1 MRYRDGAALAGL
13 ALGLLTACGTANDAP
28 GQARA
33 ATGMPNPASVHCRDQ
48 GGILELRQQA
58 GGGVIGM
65 CRFPD
70 GRVCEEWAFF
80 RSGACLPPS

>member
-1 MRYRDGAALAGL
+1 
-13 ALGLLTACGTANDAP
+13 
-28 GQARA
+28 
-33 ATGMPNPASVHCRDQ
+33 MPNPASVHCRDQ
-48 GGILELRQQA
+48 GGSLELRQQA